1 MKTVGEVIVKKEC
14 EWRKERDERFTN
26 PTSKFSPFYYDENI
40 TQEKIVEAVR
50 DDEFFGFLN
59 VTMTASENVRKK
71 YDSVN
76 FPPLFKKFQPKK
88 SDLSK
93 NMQSF
98 FPAPPQNQLTVGYDA
113 ENMTLASNLLK
124 FYIKE
129 GYIINTINWAIL
141 YQRGNLS
148 YI

>member
-1 MKTVGEVIVKKEC
+1 MIVKKEC